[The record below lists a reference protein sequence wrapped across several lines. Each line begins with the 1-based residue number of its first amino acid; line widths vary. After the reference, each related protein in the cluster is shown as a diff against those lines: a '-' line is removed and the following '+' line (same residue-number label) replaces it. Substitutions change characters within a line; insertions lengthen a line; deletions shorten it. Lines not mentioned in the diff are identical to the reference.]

1 MTRISDETLMAY
13 LDNELPADERAR
25 VNAALVLDSALQA
38 RLRRQERV
46 RELLSEA
53 FDPAVHQS
61 VPKRLVEAAM
71 RTPIPMQWHVRRA
84 LALPFGGASFGDVVR
99 AWAPLLAPAMA
110 TLVIGLAIGFFA
122 GSGGSGGL
130 AQAGL
135 IAEGELA
142 RALERQLASD
152 DVRSGPR
159 VAVSFRA
166 RDGRLCR
173 SFDMGAAHDNLAG
186 VACRSESAW
195 SIVALSAAE
204 PRRGAYELA
213 GSGMPDVVR
222 QSVTQMMAG
231 EALNA
236 EAEQRARD
244 AGWR

>member
-1 MTRISDETLMAY
+1 MTTISDETLMAY
-13 LDNELPADERAR
+13 LDNELPPDERAR

-53 FDPAVHQS
+53 FDPALHRS
-61 VPKRLVEAAM
+61 VPERLVDAAL
-71 RTPIPMQWHVRRA
+71 RTPIPMQWHVQRA
-84 LALPFGGASFGDVVR
+84 FALPFRGASFGDVVR

-122 GSGGSGGL
+122 GSGDSGGL
-130 AQAGL
+130 AQGGL
-135 IAEGELA
+135 VADGDLA
-142 RALERQLASD
+142 HALDRQLASD

-166 RDGRLCR
+166 RDGRFCR
-173 SFDMGAAHDNLAG
+173 SFDMGAARDNLAG
-186 VACRSESAW
+186 VACRNENTW
-195 SIVALSAAE
+195 SIVALAAAE

-222 QSVTQMMAG
+222 QSVTQMMTG

-236 EAEQRARD
+236 EGERRARE